1 MKIIALS
8 DIHGDLIK
16 VPKCDVVCICGD
28 ILPLNIQRDL
38 VRSWTWLICE
48 FTPWANSLKCDHVV
62 FVAGNHDFIFEQ
74 CHQVGSDIK
83 NMWKDYPKIHYLIDE
98 SVEINGKKFYGTPWC
113 PSLHNWAF
121 YKSSEELTDVFSK
134 IEDCDV
140 LLTHCPPKTGLTGT
154 VLETNYNYMRD
165 FGCQE
170 LTDAISNKKISWILS
185 GHIHSGDHNIFKFDN
200 GIQYINIVNVSI
212 KDESYRINYKP
223 FKFEI

>member
-1 MKIIALS
+1 MKIVAIS

-48 FTPWANSLKCDHVV
+48 FTPWANNLKCDHVV

-83 NMWKDYPKIHYLIDE
+83 NIWKDHPKIHYLIDE
-98 SVEINGKKFYGTPWC
+98 SVEIDGKTFYGTPWC
-113 PSLHNWAF
+113 PSLSGWAF
-121 YKSSEELTDVFSK
+121 YKNSQDLNEIFSK
-134 IEDCDV
+134 IQNCDV
-140 LLTHCPPKTGLTGT
+140 LLTHCPPKIGYAGT
-154 VLETNYNYMRD
+154 VLETNYNYMND
-165 FGCQE
+165 FGCSE
-170 LTDAISNKKISWILS
+170 LKNCLDDKKIDWVIS
-185 GHIHSGDHNIFKFDN
+185 GHIHSGNHEITKYFN
-200 GIQYINIVNVSI
+200 GIKDINIVNVSI
-212 KDESYRINYKP
+212 KDEGYNIKYKP